1 MTRAIKDT
9 DSQRLCIHIPDSEVG
24 RHRDS
29 CRVRAREVLEPSFS
43 SHRPSFHRTPRHR
56 TGCRRSCRRLPVP
69 CRRMRLRPLWCDLGC
84 GRGKKLGDAPATRRK
99 AGGAK
104 RQVLRRRAGCSDWMH
119 RTGKS
124 GFKCFPSHR
133 AVAIVM
139 RPFLSLKLPLN
150 RKKIVCQHIE
160 CKKMSSIHLNR

>member
-84 GRGKKLGDAPATRRK
+84 SRRKKLRRCASNAAKGRWREKAGAAAAGRVLGLDAPH
-99 AGGAK
+99 
-104 RQVLRRRAGCSDWMH
+104 RQVRVQV
-119 RTGKS
+119 
-124 GFKCFPSHR
+124 FPEPQSSSNCYE
-133 AVAIVM
+133 AFSELEASIE
-139 RPFLSLKLPLN
+139 SKKNCLPTYRVQKDELD
-150 RKKIVCQHIE
+150 
-160 CKKMSSIHLNR
+160 SS